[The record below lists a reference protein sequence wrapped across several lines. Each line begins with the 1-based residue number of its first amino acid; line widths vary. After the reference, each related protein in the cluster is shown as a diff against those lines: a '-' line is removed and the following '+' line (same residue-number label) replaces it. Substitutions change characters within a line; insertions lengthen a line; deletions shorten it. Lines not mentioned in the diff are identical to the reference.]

1 MMDMGN
7 SMDRSCADQ
16 STLHRDDPIAVTF
29 VETHNYNNR
38 CRFTKEAIISI
49 FLKVVSSISTPTVA
63 VLTNA
68 ILIVTDVFVLLQM

>member
-1 MMDMGN
+1 MGN

-38 CRFTKEAIISI
+38 CRFTKEAIICI
-49 FLKVVSSISTPTVA
+49 FLKVVLSIPTPTVA